1 MGRKLLN
8 SELGRPS
15 VEEFRKVPR
24 IPVVLVLDNIRSRFN
39 IGAAFRT
46 ADAFAAEKVYLCGI
60 CATPPSAEIHKSAL
74 GAELSM
80 EWQHFDETPDAV
92 QELKDQGYTIV
103 SIEQTEDSVMLDR
116 LQLPLQQR
124 AQEQPLQQ
132 HAPSAS
138 QSYVAANNIT
148 HDGVSLTPA
157 ENSTAKT
164 PVEDSTAKTPVEDST
179 AKTPAENSTAK
190 TPAEN
195 STANLHKEKYALV
208 FGNEVAGVQQSVVDM
223 SDAVIEIPQCGT
235 KHSINVSVSVGVV
248 LWEFFQR
255 LRR

>member
-138 QSYVAANNIT
+138 QSYVAANHIT

-157 ENSTAKT
+157 EHSTAKT
-164 PVEDSTAKTPVEDST
+164 PVE
-179 AKTPAENSTAK
+179 NSTAK
-190 TPAEN
+190 TPTED

>member
-15 VEEFRKVPR
+15 VEEFRKLPR

-138 QSYVAANNIT
+138 QSYVAANHIT

>member
-164 PVEDSTAKTPVEDST
+164 PVE
-179 AKTPAENSTAK
+179 NSTAK
-190 TPAEN
+190 TPTED